1 MNQYIIE
8 LILGLLAGLFS
19 GMTGI
24 LPVGLLLII
33 FDFLKIGDY
42 KSNLG
47 AIALINLFPISIGSF
62 WEFFKVDKINYS
74 MGLILLA
81 SVVTGGYFGSKIIL
95 DEKIN
100 MSRKTLKYITSGLGF
115 TIWILFLISAYY
127 EKN

>member
-1 MNQYIIE
+1 MNQYLIE
-8 LILGLLAGLFS
+8 TILGLLAGLFS

-33 FDFLKIGDY
+33 FDFFKIGDY

-81 SVVTGGYFGSKIIL
+81 SIVTGGYFGTKIVVNEKYNLSK
-95 DEKIN
+95 
-100 MSRKTLKYITSGLGF
+100 KTIKYITFGLGF

>member
-1 MNQYIIE
+1 MNQYIFE

-81 SVVTGGYFGSKIIL
+81 SIVTGGYFGTKIVVNEKYNLSK
-95 DEKIN
+95 
-100 MSRKTLKYITSGLGF
+100 KTIKYITSGLGF

>member
-81 SVVTGGYFGSKIIL
+81 SIVTGGYFGTKIVVNEKYNLSK
-95 DEKIN
+95 
-100 MSRKTLKYITSGLGF
+100 KTIKYITSGLGF
-115 TIWILFLISAYY
+115 TIWILFLISAHY

>member
-1 MNQYIIE
+1 
-8 LILGLLAGLFS
+8 
-19 GMTGI
+19 MTGI

-33 FDFLKIGDY
+33 FDFFKIGDY

-81 SVVTGGYFGSKIIL
+81 SIVTGGYFGTKIVVNEKYNLSK
-95 DEKIN
+95 
-100 MSRKTLKYITSGLGF
+100 KTIKYITSGLGF

>member
-81 SVVTGGYFGSKIIL
+81 SIVTGGYFGTKIVVNEKYNLSK
-95 DEKIN
+95 
-100 MSRKTLKYITSGLGF
+100 KTIKYITSGLGF